1 MENYKMLII
10 FEDIEEEAICH
21 AIRDIQCDI
30 LRVNDS
36 IIFSAEE
43 LKPCIWELN
52 FNTTKES
59 VKTML
64 DNMLSNLNI
73 QNYYIKNR
81 R

>member
-10 FEDIEEEAICH
+10 LEDIEDNSVLRT
-21 AIRDIQCDI
+21 IRDIQCDI
-30 LRVNDS
+30 LRVNES

-43 LKPCIWELN
+43 LRLGIWELS

-64 DNMLSNLNI
+64 DNMLSNPNI

-81 R
+81 H